1 MLLTSTIDV
10 LTKMQPSGILYV
22 PLSNYVSSML
32 ASEKIV
38 DVNDIL
44 DKKLAIEKWINV
56 NVDAKLVVDPC
67 KDKKITDFVGQDMNK
82 IRFEQAKL
90 IKR

>member
-1 MLLTSTIDV
+1 
-10 LTKMQPSGILYV
+10 
-22 PLSNYVSSML
+22 
-32 ASEKIV
+32 
-38 DVNDIL
+38 
-44 DKKLAIEKWINV
+44 V

>member
-1 MLLTSTIDV
+1 
-10 LTKMQPSGILYV
+10 MQPSGILYV

-44 DKKLAIEKWINV
+44 DKKLAIEN
-56 NVDAKLVVDPC
+56 
-67 KDKKITDFVGQDMNK
+67 
-82 IRFEQAKL
+82 
-90 IKR
+90 